1 MKVIQPDVQILDELD
16 YKQILNKISMRGRVC
31 YKSTHVDEN
40 AEKFVA
46 GLIARGHE
54 SVLEHVS
61 FSVLFVCDRGV
72 SHEIV
77 RHRIAS
83 YSQESTRYC
92 NYSQDRFGNGITV
105 VYPAFHSQERSS
117 IVDSLWVAACVQ
129 AEDYYFKM
137 LANGATAQEA
147 RSVLP
152 NSLKTELVMTANI
165 REWRHFLKLR
175 TAPAAHPDMRKVAVM
190 LLKKLQSQLPVLFA
204 DIKTDL

>member
-40 AEKFVA
+40 AENFVA

-54 SVLEHVS
+54 SVLEHIS

-105 VYPAFHSQERSS
+105 VYPAFHSQEESS
-117 IVDSLWVAACVQ
+117 IVDSLWVAACVR

-190 LLKKLQSQLPVLFA
+190 LLKKLQSQLPVFFA

>member
-40 AEKFVA
+40 SEKFVA

-105 VYPAFHSQERSS
+105 VYPAFRSQEKSS
-117 IVDSLWVAACVQ
+117 IVDSLWVAACVR
-129 AEDYYFKM
+129 AEDYYFEM

-190 LLKKLQSQLPVLFA
+190 LLKKLQSQLPVFFA

>member
-105 VYPAFHSQERSS
+105 VYPAFHSQEESS
-117 IVDSLWVAACVQ
+117 IVDSLWVAACVR

-175 TAPAAHPDMRKVAVM
+175 TAPAAHPDMRKVAGM
-190 LLKKLQSQLPVLFA
+190 LLKKLQSQLPVFFA

>member
-54 SVLEHVS
+54 SALEHVS

-105 VYPAFHSQERSS
+105 VYPAFHSQEKSS
-117 IVDSLWVAACVQ
+117 IVDSIWTAACLQ

-137 LANGATAQEA
+137 LASGATAQEA

-175 TAPAAHPDMRKVAVM
+175 TVPAAHPDMRKVAVM
-190 LLKKLQSQLPVLFA
+190 LLKKLQSQLPVFFA

>member
-46 GLIARGHE
+46 GLIAHGHE

-105 VYPAFHSQERSS
+105 VYPAFHSQEESS
-117 IVDSLWVAACVQ
+117 IVYSLWVAACVR

-137 LANGATAQEA
+137 LANGASAQEA

-190 LLKKLQSQLPVLFA
+190 LLKKLQSQLPVFFA

>member
-54 SVLEHVS
+54 SALEHVS
-61 FSVLFVCDRGV
+61 FSVLFVCDRAV

-105 VYPAFHSQERSS
+105 VYPAFHSQEKSS
-117 IVDSLWVAACVQ
+117 IVDSIWTAACLQ

-137 LANGATAQEA
+137 LASGATAQEA

-175 TAPAAHPDMRKVAVM
+175 TVPAAHPDMRKVAVM
-190 LLKKLQSQLPVLFA
+190 LLKKLQSQLPVFFA